1 MNVNNVFLSGQNI
14 VYVGSGIGKTAWLLP
29 TLAQL
34 NLNMFGFERYVPNH
48 DASADTMDKVR
59 THPKVHNLQVVS
71 L

>member
-48 DASADTMDKVR
+48 DVSGETLDKVR
-59 THPKVHNLQVVS
+59 THP
-71 L
+71 